1 MENSNLFDQVY
12 ELLDMIS
19 RGPHSE
25 LRRCRRIADGE
36 LYAVKIVDVVAF
48 TSSPGL
54 SIEDLKR
61 ETTICDMLKHEHI
74 VELKEVY
81 SSTGFLYMVFEYM
94 SGADI
99 CFEIIKRASDGY
111 VFSEA
116 VVSHYMNQILQAIR
130 YCHNNDI
137 IHRDLTP
144 MCVLLQSREIKA
156 PVKLGRFGL
165 AIECKDGQ
173 TMQAGEV
180 TTPQFMAPEM
190 SLGEPY
196 GKQIDMWSCGVML
209 HLLLSGMIPFVGSGS
224 KLLQNIQKAHVSMSS
239 PVWSGISESAKNLV
253 TRLLTADPQERITVT
268 EALQH
273 PWIADRKRVCN
284 SKNLNQ
290 TISNLSKFNARRRLK
305 GAVSDAFASRI
316 HPSVESDIPIP
327 YLGVGEVLD
336 SLDEIDAV
344 GTDDPTGL
352 DDPCLQKWLDI
363 FDSISS
369 LDLSAK
375 KVTAACAEQRFAE
388 VVDYLQYLPAGDG
401 PGPELATLLLNP
413 HFSKL
418 LIAHDLIS
426 SQIYQQP
433 NLRLNPPQSSSV
445 GQFSKSSSGGTTCSA
460 GSTEV
465 ANITNAAENHQQMT
479 NRNLKKISFSKGHDE
494 PLGITLRM
502 DQGKCLV
509 ARVIIGGMIHRQNLL
524 TVGDE
529 IFDINGISVRYKE
542 IGDLQMM
549 LRALRGTITFTIQPS
564 SLAASPTCEIYVRA
578 LFDFDPMQSP
588 DIPCKEAGLRFST
601 GEVLMI
607 SCKDDDFWWQAKNMD
622 TDASGLVP
630 SPQFRE
636 WKANSEHL
644 LERMRTKKG
653 STPTHAQFQPP
664 SAPPQNQTLCYEEV
678 KKVQNFRRKCL
689 VLIGAHGVGRRNIKN
704 MLMSM
709 NSRNK
714 TQYAYPVPHT
724 TRPPR
729 PGEAHGQE
737 YFFMDYSEMN
747 LSIQKGEFLEYGEH
761 DGQLYGTKLTT
772 IKDIVANGQ
781 CAILDVEPTALRLLK
796 NKVYAPLVVYVAPG
810 TSERTVGY
818 EGNPHIFDD
827 SRAIMQQYSHSFD
840 VIIPNNATE
849 PTASKIYDLFE
860 QLLQRPQWVP
870 SPWV

>member
-1 MENSNLFDQVY
+1 
-12 ELLDMIS
+12 
-19 RGPHSE
+19 
-25 LRRCRRIADGE
+25 
-36 LYAVKIVDVVAF
+36 
-48 TSSPGL
+48 
-54 SIEDLKR
+54 
-61 ETTICDMLKHEHI
+61 
-74 VELKEVY
+74 
-81 SSTGFLYMVFEYM
+81 M

-116 VVSHYMNQILQAIR
+116 VVSHYMNQILQAVR
-130 YCHNNDI
+130 YCHNNDV

-173 TMQAGEV
+173 TLQAGEV
-180 TTPQFMAPEM
+180 TTPHFMAPEM
-190 SLGEPY
+190 SLGEAY
-196 GKQIDMWSCGVML
+196 GKQVDMWSCGVML
-209 HLLLSGMIPFVGSGS
+209 HLLLSGMLPFVGSGS
-224 KLLQNIQKAHVSMSS
+224 KLIQNIQKAHVPMNS
-239 PVWSGISESAKNLV
+239 PVWAGISESAKNLV
-253 TRLLTADPQERITVT
+253 TRLLTVDPQERITIT

-290 TISNLSKFNARRRLK
+290 TITNLSKFNARRRLK
-305 GAVSDAFASRI
+305 GAVSDAFASRL
-316 HPSVESDIPIP
+316 PPQQETVLPNS
-327 YLGVGEVLD
+327 GVGEVLD
-336 SLDEIDAV
+336 SLDEIDAI
-344 GTDDPTGL
+344 GNNDPAGL
-352 DDPCLQKWLDI
+352 DDPSLQKWLDI
-363 FDSISS
+363 FDGISS
-369 LDLSAK
+369 LDLSSK
-375 KVTAACAEQRFAE
+375 KVSSPCAEQRFAE
-388 VVDYLQYLPAGDG
+388 VYDYLKFLPPGDG
-401 PGPELATLLLNP
+401 PGPEFASLLLNP
-413 HFSKL
+413 HFPKL

-433 NLRLNPPQSSSV
+433 NLS
-445 GQFSKSSSGGTTCSA
+445 GTTCSA
-460 GSTEV
+460 GSAEV
-465 ANITNAAENHQQMT
+465 ANITNSAEHNQHQQPGG
-479 NRNLKKISFSKGHDE
+479 RSLKKISFNKGHDE

-524 TVGDE
+524 NVGDE

-549 LRALRGTITFTIQPS
+549 LRSLRGTITFTIQPS
-564 SLAASPTCEIYVRA
+564 ETVASPTCEIYVRA
-578 LFDFDPMQSP
+578 LFDFDPMQSS

-607 SCKDDDFWWQAKNMD
+607 SCKDDDFWWQARNMD
-622 TDASGLVP
+622 TDNTGLVP

-644 LERMRTKKG
+644 LEQMRKKKG
-653 STPTHAQFQPP
+653 TTPTQGFNPVAQT
-664 SAPPQNQTLCYEEV
+664 PQNQTLCYEEV

-709 NSRNK
+709 NGMNK
-714 TQYAYPVPHT
+714 TQYSYPVPTT

-729 PGEAHGQE
+729 PGEQHGQE
-737 YFFMDYSEMN
+737 YFFMNYSEMN

-761 DGQLYGTKLTT
+761 EGQLYGTKLST
-772 IKDIVANGQ
+772 IRDIINNGQ

-810 TSERTVGY
+810 NGGDRTMGY
-818 EGNPHIFDD
+818 EGNPHIFED
-827 SRAIMQQYSHSFD
+827 SRAIMQQYSHAFD
-840 VIIPNNATE
+840 VIIPNNSTE
-849 PTASKIYDLFE
+849 TTASKIYDLFE